1 MSIPSLTTSSI
12 EVSLADAGIDYTWSK
27 EANTYF
33 YFFALE
39 GMRLRLTTQSLT
51 AWAPERDTEQSLE
64 AFEQGRQA
72 SMALIGK
79 VLEIASKR
87 LRLSLKPELVPTQEH
102 NAFQNDEYA
111 KDVIKAK
118 HKVTI
123 KDNRGKA
130 RITVDASKTDV
141 ESGTKIPEI
150 EFMSAMPIK
159 GNTLS
164 YEDSIKYV
172 KYVKDVCDGK
182 IDERYEAQLK
192 VNEGLQNS
200 LKLVIDNFN
209 EIREITLKTSLDVQ
223 AIKTKLLEVRK

>member
-1 MSIPSLTTSSI
+1 M
-12 EVSLADAGIDYTWSK
+12 G
-27 EANTYF
+27 
-33 YFFALE
+33 
-39 GMRLRLTTQSLT
+39 
-51 AWAPERDTEQSLE
+51 PERDTEQSLE